1 MPFAVSDDPA
11 ADADRALRR
20 EQLLVRRLLTLSWRQ
35 RLLARRL
42 KYAKGHRDLARRL
55 SGME

>member
-1 MPFAVSDDPA
+1 MSNDPA

-20 EQLLVRRLLTLSWRQ
+20 EELLVRRQLTLTWRQ

-42 KYAKGHRDLARRL
+42 KYVKGHRDLARRL

>member
-1 MPFAVSDDPA
+1 MTSKESTA
-11 ADADRALRR
+11 ADRLLRR
-20 EQLLVRRLLTLSWRQ
+20 RQLLERRMMSLSWRQ

-42 KYAKGHRDLARRL
+42 KHIQGHRDLARRL